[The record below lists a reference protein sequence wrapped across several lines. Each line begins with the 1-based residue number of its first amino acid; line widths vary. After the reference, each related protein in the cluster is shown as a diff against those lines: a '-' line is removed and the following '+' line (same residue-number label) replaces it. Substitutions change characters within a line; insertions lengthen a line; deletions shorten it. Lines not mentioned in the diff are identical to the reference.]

1 MRTFMR
7 SASRS
12 WQPHN
17 AKHTRC
23 QARPCA
29 WTASSSA
36 ATDYQLFAVYT
47 VEKRIGICLKG
58 CGWWRF
64 NVFNLCSH
72 ENVGGGCQNER
83 RKGNGKGCRE
93 RKDGVIVVTS
103 SGYIDFSFEYSRVVR
118 PASCMM
124 GSPMHEGQPRGI
136 RRRESASCPACH
148 FPGDM
153 ILRKY
158 LMIHISK

>member
-1 MRTFMR
+1 MCYNLPKAHNVWIDYYLMRRRARSMRTCMR

-47 VEKRIGICLKG
+47 VEKWIGICLRG

-64 NVFNLCSH
+64 NGFNLCLH
-72 ENVGGGCQNER
+72 ENVGGGRQNEG

-93 RKDGVIVVTS
+93 RKDGVIVVTPS
-103 SGYIDFSFEYSRVVR
+103 WYIDFSFECSRVVR
-118 PASCMM
+118 LANSVENPWHGCQS
-124 GSPMHEGQPRGI
+124 
-136 RRRESASCPACH
+136 
-148 FPGDM
+148 
-153 ILRKY
+153 
-158 LMIHISK
+158 